1 MGTTKWPIAIPL
13 AILLTGASAWGSAI
27 RDEAKMF
34 SPRVVEEAQRR
45 LERLEKE
52 TNIPVVIETVE
63 HTPGISEGASS
74 QEKREGDQRGR
85 QAARCPDPR
94 RGHLHPDFEERSPDL
109 ATPDPKTPGRTSC
122 RRAAAMRFARHSSRN
137 SRRSDSTRG
146 SSEASK
152 RSRRRYKDTR
162 SEPHGPVPERGHLH
176 RSGRARR
183 GQAGGGSSVFSTFLL
198 IGLGILAVL
207 IVLRVLGGLFG
218 RGAGGGYPNQ
228 MGAMGGP
235 RPGMG
240 PGGYYGGG
248 PGYGGRGGGGG
259 FFSGLLGGLGGAM
272 AGNWL
277 YDQMSGRHGGMN
289 SAGAGYPTDESV
301 ASAPDQGDDAII
313 GADDHGGQG
322 GSWDN
327 GGTDTGGG
335 DWGGGD
341 AGGDWGGGGGDWG
354 GRRMAVAAAGIGKH
368 QAAT

>member
-1 MGTTKWPIAIPL
+1 
-13 AILLTGASAWGSAI
+13 
-27 RDEAKMF
+27 
-34 SPRVVEEAQRR
+34 
-45 LERLEKE
+45 
-52 TNIPVVIETVE
+52 
-63 HTPGISEGASS
+63 
-74 QEKREGDQRGR
+74 
-85 QAARCPDPR
+85 
-94 RGHLHPDFEERSPDL
+94 
-109 ATPDPKTPGRTSC
+109 
-122 RRAAAMRFARHSSRN
+122 MRFARRSSRN
-137 SRRSDSTRG
+137 SSKQRFDEG
-146 SSEASK
+146 LEKGVEAIEK
-152 RSRRRYKDTR
+152 TLQ
-162 SEPHGPVPERGHLH
+162 GH
-176 RSGRARR
+176 RVGTARAGARAGAPAPIGAGARR
-183 GQAGGGSSVFSTFLL
+183 GQAGGGSSVFGTFLL

-218 RGAGGGYPNQ
+218 RSAGGGYPNQ

-277 YDQMSGRHGGMN
+277 YDQMSGRHGGMT
-289 SAGAGYPTDESV
+289 SAGAGYPTDERS
-301 ASAPDQGDDAII
+301 ASAPDQGDDAIV

-322 GSWDN
+322 GSWDD

-354 GRRMAVAAAGIGKH
+354 GGDWWRRRLVRIGL
-368 QAAT
+368 QMTARCVGTR